1 MVRDVKSNPYTDDHY
16 CIHGSGESG
25 EFRHDFD
32 DDVNTAHLAVRYRD
46 NIVASIRIVDGKNQ
60 VSLTQ
65 SPLALRETS
74 LMATENMATST
85 T

>member
-25 EFRHDFD
+25 EFRDDFD